1 MSIDSLMEKHRTSHR
16 KEKRMARARNS
27 FQRGAVEFKNEKWT
41 IRYRVR
47 SNDQSRGWVKKR
59 EVLPQCKNRKEA
71 LKALSKRM
79 AEVNAQN
86 NGSHQI
92 ESVPTFSEFASGLW
106 VSYLSRKHAKPSTI
120 YSYESMLKNH
130 MLDEFGDKRLDRITS
145 VDVTRFFNKVSDE
158 VAPKYALNMYALLN
172 VMFEVA
178 YQYDLIESIPIRKKL
193 HRPQHQS
200 KKKPS
205 LSGEQIRRI
214 IENTP
219 EDYRP
224 LFLVAAITGLRLGE
238 ILALRWKNVDF
249 DNRRLAITHNL
260 WRGQLVSPKTEASLR
275 TFSLIPEL
283 ANVFRA
289 QRQKSTF
296 TQDDDFVFARLE
308 GSPYDPDHLR
318 NVVLYPALERA
329 GIERSAREFGFHI
342 FRHSAGS
349 IVHAA
354 TRDLKLAQELLG
366 HARISTT
373 SDTYIHVSEEVAGEA
388 VKILAREVNWPLIV
402 PQESDQIQ

>member
-1 MSIDSLMEKHRTSHR
+1 
-16 KEKRMARARNS
+16 
-27 FQRGAVEFKNEKWT
+27 
-41 IRYRVR
+41 
-47 SNDQSRGWVKKR
+47 
-59 EVLPQCKNRKEA
+59 
-71 LKALSKRM
+71 
-79 AEVNAQN
+79 
-86 NGSHQI
+86 
-92 ESVPTFSEFASGLW
+92 
-106 VSYLSRKHAKPSTI
+106 
-120 YSYESMLKNH
+120 
-130 MLDEFGDKRLDRITS
+130 
-145 VDVTRFFNKVSDE
+145 
-158 VAPKYALNMYALLN
+158 
-172 VMFEVA
+172 
-178 YQYDLIESIPIRKKL
+178 

-238 ILALRWKNVDF
+238 ILALRWENVDF